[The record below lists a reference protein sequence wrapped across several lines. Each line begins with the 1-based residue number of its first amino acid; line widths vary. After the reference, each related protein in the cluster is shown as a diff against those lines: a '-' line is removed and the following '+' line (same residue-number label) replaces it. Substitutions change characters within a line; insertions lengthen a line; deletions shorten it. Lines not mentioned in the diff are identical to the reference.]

1 MPKGQCRCGGVRYRL
16 KPPVTY
22 TGREVRCLTVPQ
34 ERFALKAGGE
44 LLEQCGPW
52 QLCGRCGT
60 TTFQTTEESVS
71 ALACTI
77 DWPAQ
82 NVDDLHT
89 QASYGN
95 YLNVKRLI
103 RRGMPLEA
111 RSGRWTPLAYA
122 ASNAKVYACRLLLKN
137 GAQLESALGPAAFG
151 REPGTAKVLR
161 LLLRHGADRQRLFYE
176 TVEGGRVRDVRA
188 VSDSTVD
195 VNLRDEDGQ
204 TPLYLATYNSP
215 AMIGYLLKRGADINQ
230 LNTDELDPLSRCA
243 CLGMVRYLRALL
255 AGGPSMENLE
265 KALAEACAYGQFECV
280 ELLLEAGASVNQEDY
295 TPLMAASRQ
304 GSLVLVNRLLELGA
318 DPRAKDSEGKTAA
331 DYAQIYGPDLLAGL
345 RPKFLSKQ
353 EGRLRH
359 KWTTNAVGE
368 PALKLRKN
376 GFVRVW
382 TNCHAA
388 IVERLRDA

>member
-1 MPKGQCRCGGVRYRL
+1 MPKGQCRCGGVHYRL
-16 KPPVTY
+16 KPPVAY
-22 TGREVRCLTVPQ
+22 TGREVRCLTVPRG
-34 ERFALKAGGE
+34 RFNLKAGGE

-52 QLCGRCGT
+52 QICGRCGT
-60 TTFQTTEESVS
+60 TTFQAAKESVS

-95 YLNVKRLI
+95 YLTVKRLL

-111 RSGRWTPLAYA
+111 RSDRWTPLSYA
-122 ASNAKVYACRLLLKN
+122 ASNAKVNVCRLLLES
-137 GAQLESALGPAAFG
+137 GAHLEPALGPAAFG

-161 LLLRHGADRQRLFYE
+161 LLLRHGADRQRLFFE

-188 VSDSTVD
+188 VYNSTVD
-195 VNLRDEDGQ
+195 VNLRDPDGQ

-215 AMIGYLLKRGADINQ
+215 AMIRYLLKRGADVNQ
-230 LNTDELDPLSRCA
+230 LNADHRDALSRCA
-243 CLGMVRYLRALL
+243 CLGMIRYLHALL
-255 AGGPSMENLE
+255 AGGPSMENLDE
-265 KALAEACAYGQFECV
+265 AVTGACAHGQFESV
-280 ELLLEAGASVNQEDY
+280 ELLLESGARVNQEDY
-295 TPLMAASRQ
+295 TPLMAASGQ

-318 DPRAKDSEGKTAA
+318 DPRAKDFQGKTAA
-331 DYAQIYGPDLLAGL
+331 DYAQIYGPDLLAAL

-353 EGRLRH
+353 KGRLQH

-376 GFVRVW
+376 GVVRLW

-388 IVERLRDA
+388 VVERLLNA